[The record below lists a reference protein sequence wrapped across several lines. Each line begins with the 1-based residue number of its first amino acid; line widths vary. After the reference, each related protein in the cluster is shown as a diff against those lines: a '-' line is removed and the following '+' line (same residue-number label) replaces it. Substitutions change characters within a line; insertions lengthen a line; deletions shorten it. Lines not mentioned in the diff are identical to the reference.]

1 MHELLALSSFK
12 DQLVDSMSMQDAKPA
27 ATTMRRLT
35 LQFRDPGVEQRYQS
49 ARGESDLQRMRLS
62 LGAGIV
68 INAGFAPLDYLV
80 VSQNPTFALIL
91 RIAVVTTVF
100 MAVLGLSWLRYFR
113 KRLEHLAATA
123 ILAFTLVYAALIA
136 VSNPPDVYISGY
148 VLVILFLLVFVPV
161 GFVNASAISWVCTVI
176 FAALTPMT
184 QTIDLGSLLT
194 IYSQFAAANLMGMFA
209 LYWMERLHRLDFL
222 SAQEIADERSRY
234 RSLLTRILPSSIVE
248 RLERGEEGI
257 ADDYAESTVL
267 FADIVGFTEISARS
281 QPAAMVAFLNRV
293 FGRYDELVERHGVEK
308 IKTIGDAY
316 MVAGGLPE
324 ARPDHAEAIAE
335 LALDMLSETKRM
347 ESPDGN
353 PVQIRIGID
362 TGPLTAGVIGE
373 SRFLYD
379 LWGDTVNTASRM
391 ESQGAPGRVQVS
403 KTVYQRLRTKYRF
416 KPLGAVDVKG
426 KGSMTTWQLL
436 DRLPD
441 EESPTV

>member
-1 MHELLALSSFK
+1 
-12 DQLVDSMSMQDAKPA
+12 VVNTMSTQNAERVATGMQ
-27 ATTMRRLT
+27 RLT
-35 LQFRDPGVEQRYQS
+35 LQFRDPDVEQRYQS
-49 ARGESDLQRMRLS
+49 TRAESDLRRMRLS

-68 INAGFAPLDYLV
+68 INMGFAPLDYLV
-80 VSQNPTFALIL
+80 LSQNLTLALIL
-91 RIAVVTTVF
+91 RIAVITF
-100 MAVLGLSWLRYFR
+100 AFAGVLGMSWLSYFR
-113 KRLEHLAATA
+113 TRLGYIAAFA
-123 ILAFTLVYAALIA
+123 ILAFTLLYAALIA
-136 VSNPPDVYISGY
+136 ESNPPDVYLSGY

-161 GFVNASAISWVCTVI
+161 GFVNASAISWTCTGI
-176 FAALTPMT
+176 FATLTPLIRT
-184 QTIDLGSLLT
+184 VDLGSLLT
-194 IYSQFAAANLMGMFA
+194 IYSQFVAANLMGMFA
-209 LYWMERLHRLDFL
+209 LYWMERLHRLDYL
-222 SAQEIADERSRY
+222 SVQEIADERSRY
-234 RSLLTRILPSSIVE
+234 RSLLTRILPNSIVE
-248 RLERGEEGI
+248 RLEGGEEGI

-267 FADIVGFTEISARS
+267 FADIVGFTEISTRN

-293 FGRYDELVERHGVEK
+293 FGRYDELVARHGVEK

-335 LALDMLSETKRM
+335 LALDMFSETKRM

-391 ESQGAPGRVQVS
+391 ESQGAPGRIQVS
-403 KTVYQRLRTKYRF
+403 ETVYQRLRAKYRF
-416 KPLGAVDVKG
+416 KPLEEVNVKG
-426 KGSMTTWQLL
+426 KGSMTTWQLV

-441 EESPTV
+441 AASPTA